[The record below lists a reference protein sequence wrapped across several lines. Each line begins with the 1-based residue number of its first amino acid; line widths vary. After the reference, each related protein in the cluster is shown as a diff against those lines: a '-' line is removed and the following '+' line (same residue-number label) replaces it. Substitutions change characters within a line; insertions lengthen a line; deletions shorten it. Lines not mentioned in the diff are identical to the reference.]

1 MQVPW
6 AEKNGKWVNDSM
18 KTFKQYITEAE
29 QRLSITEGE
38 VVGFAKKKID
48 APQDITGDDVE
59 YAWALK
65 HTAAPGDKISYQHNG
80 VTIHHKDGGST
91 FILGGHQPLFD
102 KDQAG
107 KLKFKNDLSAGSR
120 AYKLPTRSANKNNV
134 VSLKKFDR
142 STQTT
147 K

>member
-1 MQVPW
+1 
-6 AEKNGKWVNDSM
+6 M
-18 KTFKQYITEAE
+18 KTFKQYIAEAE
-29 QRLSITEGE
+29 QRLSTPEGE
-38 VVGFAKKKID
+38 VVGFSKKKID

-65 HTAAPGDKISYQHNG
+65 YTAVPGDKISYQHNG
-80 VTIHHKDGGST
+80 VTIHHKNGSST
-91 FILGGHQPLFD
+91 FILGGHHPLFD

-107 KLKFKNDLSAGSR
+107 KLKFRNDLSAAERSF
-120 AYKLPTRSANKNNV
+120 KMPTQSANTNNV

-142 STQTT
+142 PTQQT

>member
-1 MQVPW
+1 MWAPW
-6 AEKNGKWVNDSM
+6 AEKNAKWVNNSM

-29 QRLSITEGE
+29 QRLSMTEGE

-134 VSLKKFDR
+134 VSLKKFER